1 MKSSLFKSSQSK
13 SPWLK
18 SQWLKSQWLKCP
30 ATIEKLDQNS
40 FEIVE
45 EIEKILKSIA
55 YEHRFDQFKYGV
67 NNFFIQPWDKVK
79 TAMIHIALHFK
90 QLKQFVKKEVYVDE
104 IIINDFIHRLETL
117 GLFELSDTHILSTES
132 S

>member
-1 MKSSLFKSSQSK
+1 MKN
-13 SPWLK
+13 
-18 SQWLKSQWLKCP
+18 QWLKCT

-55 YEHRFDQFKYGV
+55 YGHRFDQFKYGV

>member
-1 MKSSLFKSSQSK
+1 MGLKSSRLKSSQLK
-13 SPWLK
+13 SSWLKSSQLKSSQLKSSWLK
-18 SQWLKSQWLKCP
+18 SQGLKCP
-30 ATIEKLDQNS
+30 ATIEKLGQNS

-79 TAMIHIALHFK
+79 TAMIHVALHFK

-104 IIINDFIHRLETL
+104 IIINDFIHRLET
-117 GLFELSDTHILSTES
+117 
-132 S
+132 

>member
-1 MKSSLFKSSQSK
+1 MK
-13 SPWLK
+13 W
-18 SQWLKSQWLKCP
+18 P
-30 ATIEKLDQNS
+30 ATIQKLDQNS

-79 TAMIHIALHFK
+79 TAMIHVALHFK
-90 QLKQFVKKEVYVDE
+90 QLKQYIKKEVYLDE
-104 IIINDFIHRLETL
+104 VIINDFIHRS
-117 GLFELSDTHILSTES
+117 GFSMILSDSHDSDCES
-132 S
+132 